1 MVKKGT
7 ELTFKPSS
15 ETFTNTNFIFNTL
28 EHRLRELAFLN
39 SGVLIILC
47 DKRESIEKKSEFN
60 FEGGLKEFVNWMN
73 KSRNPIHNI
82 ISGKS
87 DKEEVGVEVVLQWTD
102 SYHEST
108 QCFTNNIP
116 QRDGGTNNFV

>member
-1 MVKKGT
+1 M
-7 ELTFKPSS
+7 
-15 ETFTNTNFIFNTL
+15 
-28 EHRLRELAFLN
+28 
-39 SGVLIILC
+39 C

-116 QRDGGTNNFV
+116 QRDGGTHLAGFRAALTRVINSYAQSSGIAKKEKVQLSVKIVERV